1 MIMYIRLYPHT
12 NCIFIDH
19 FVLTPLVNLLALLF
33 KPVELHKE
41 SGYLIQDT
49 K

>member
-1 MIMYIRLYPHT
+1 MYIRLYPHT
-12 NCIFIDH
+12 SCIFIDH
-19 FVLTPLVNLLALLF
+19 FVLTPLFNLLVLLF
-33 KPVELHKE
+33 ETVELPEE